1 MNDPHF
7 ILGLINFVSGHQMYT
22 YTRGG

>member
-22 YTRGG
+22 